1 MEKQKGYSLIE
12 IMIALIIGLIIL
24 SATISIYISTIRG
37 SSDIVKSARLNHDL
51 NSALA
56 LMVNDIR
63 RSGYWG
69 GATVGSDSRN
79 NPFTQAATD
88 LQFPSPGCV
97 LYTYDADADG
107 IVDTDEYY
115 GFKLN
120 GTNIQMRLSGSSTNN
135 CNLNADVWNTLNIS
149 EGNEQVDVTSLTF
162 TQSFKCLRKR
172 VGVTDQSYDIPD
184 ASTCAIA
191 AANAIP
197 SDPLVAGDRVIVT
210 REISIA
216 LAGRVFIDQVVTKK
230 LKDHVKIRNDRV
242 FTQP

>member
-1 MEKQKGYSLIE
+1 MKKQKGYSLIE
-12 IMIALIIGLIIL
+12 IIIALIIGLIIL
-24 SATISIYISTIRG
+24 TATISIYISTIKG

-88 LQFPSPGCV
+88 LQFPSPACV

-107 IVDTDEYY
+107 IVDADEYY

-135 CNLNADVWNTLNIS
+135 CNLNTDVWNTLNIS
-149 EGNEQVDVTSLTF
+149 EGNEQIDITNLTF

-172 VGVTDQSYDIPD
+172 VGLTDQSYDIAD
-184 ASTCAIA
+184 VSTCATA
-191 AANAIP
+191 AINAG
-197 SDPLVAGDRVIVT
+197 DPLVTGDRVIIT
-210 REISIA
+210 REITIA
-216 LAGRVFIDQVVTKK
+216 LAGRLFIDQAVTKN
-230 LKDHVKIRNDRV
+230 LMDRIKIRNDRV

>member
-1 MEKQKGYSLIE
+1 MKKQRGYSLIE

-24 SATISIYISTIRG
+24 TATISIYISTIRG

-63 RSGYWG
+63 RAGYWG
-69 GATVGSDSRN
+69 GATVGSDSRL

-88 LQFPSPGCV
+88 LQFPSPDCV

-107 IVDTDEYY
+107 VVDTDEYY
-115 GFKLN
+115 GFRLN
-120 GTNIQMRLSGSSTNN
+120 GGNLQMRSSNIACDAN
-135 CNLNADVWNTLNIS
+135 GWNSLNVT
-149 EGNEQVDVTSLTF
+149 EGNEQIDVTNLTF
-162 TQSFKCLRKR
+162 TQLFKCLRKR
-172 VGVTDQSYDIPD
+172 LGATDQSYDIPD
-184 ASTCAIA
+184 ASTCATTA
-191 AANAIP
+191 TTAG
-197 SDPLVAGDRVIVT
+197 DPLLTGDRVLVT

-216 LAGRVFIDQVVTKK
+216 LSGRVFIDQAVTKN
-230 LKDHVKIRNDRV
+230 LTDRVKIRNDRV